1 MVVPAGASVVRGAAR
16 VDTLPLGFI
25 LGVARGGLGITD
37 HLGLGGVLG
46 VFGVIPGGTLRGVV
60 ADGMVHAVVHRVSVP
75 VEVRMLGAVAI
86 IVGRRGSAL
95 ARDRHTLL
103 VTGLLVLDLTLN
115 GLEGLLVL
123 LALNIG
129 LVLINVGVL
138 VGVLIGDVL
147 VLLVG
152 VVRDGLVGGGGGGVV
167 LGVLGGGGGVA
178 GVLLVLVVV
187 VRLLVGGLLLLGIL
201 LGLGVGCGVGR
212 GLSLILGLGGLVLG
226 SDLGVLVLGSL
237 VGGGVVRDG
246 LLTCGSGIG
255 TRLLGL
261 LLAGSDGVVVSLV
274 LRVAGSGGV
283 MGVLVVLGASLG
295 ISLLLLGTGLV
306 VGMRLGG
313 VGVGSGTSIGGV
325 LRGGGGGV
333 VVGLHVLGGSSS
345 VLRLHGSGIVGSL
358 GGGVGL
364 GFGGLLSVG
373 GGGSLGGGI
382 GGLLLGG
389 LDGGGGL
396 EKLVM
401 VVPAGAS
408 VVRGAARL
416 HSVGG

>member
-1 MVVPAGASVVRGAAR
+1 MVVPAGALVALGAALG
-16 VDTLPLGFI
+16 DGGLLGFI
-25 LGVARGGLGITD
+25 LGVALGGLGITD

-187 VRLLVGGLLLLGIL
+187 VGLLVLSGAVVSELLVLSRGFLVVRLLVGGLLLLGLL
-201 LGLGVGCGVGR
+201 LGLLVVCGVGR
-212 GLSLILGLGGLVLG
+212 GLSLNLGGLV
-226 SDLGVLVLGSL
+226 
-237 VGGGVVRDG
+237 
-246 LLTCGSGIG
+246 
-255 TRLLGL
+255 
-261 LLAGSDGVVVSLV
+261 
-274 LRVAGSGGV
+274 
-283 MGVLVVLGASLG
+283 
-295 ISLLLLGTGLV
+295 
-306 VGMRLGG
+306 G
-313 VGVGSGTSIGGV
+313 VG
-325 LRGGGGGV
+325 
-333 VVGLHVLGGSSS
+333 
-345 VLRLHGSGIVGSL
+345 
-358 GGGVGL
+358 
-364 GFGGLLSVG
+364 
-373 GGGSLGGGI
+373 
-382 GGLLLGG
+382 LLGG
-389 LDGGGGL
+389 LLVGL
-396 EKLVM
+396 V
-401 VVPAGAS
+401 
-408 VVRGAARL
+408 
-416 HSVGG
+416 

>member
-25 LGVARGGLGITD
+25 LGVALGGLGITD

-138 VGVLIGDVL
+138 VGVLIGNVL

-152 VVRDGLVGGGGGGVV
+152 VVSDGLVGGGGV

-187 VRLLVGGLLLLGIL
+187 VGLLVLSGAVVSELLVLSRGFLVVRLLVGGLLLLGLL
-201 LGLGVGCGVGR
+201 LGLLVVCGVGR
-212 GLSLILGLGGLVLG
+212 GLSLNLGGLV
-226 SDLGVLVLGSL
+226 
-237 VGGGVVRDG
+237 
-246 LLTCGSGIG
+246 
-255 TRLLGL
+255 
-261 LLAGSDGVVVSLV
+261 
-274 LRVAGSGGV
+274 
-283 MGVLVVLGASLG
+283 
-295 ISLLLLGTGLV
+295 
-306 VGMRLGG
+306 
-313 VGVGSGTSIGGV
+313 
-325 LRGGGGGV
+325 
-333 VVGLHVLGGSSS
+333 
-345 VLRLHGSGIVGSL
+345 
-358 GGGVGL
+358 
-364 GFGGLLSVG
+364 
-373 GGGSLGGGI
+373 
-382 GGLLLGG
+382 
-389 LDGGGGL
+389 
-396 EKLVM
+396 
-401 VVPAGAS
+401 
-408 VVRGAARL
+408 
-416 HSVGG
+416 